1 MVGKNGERASSLVIV
16 VDQSRVNLVPEPT
29 LPVGSG
35 NEIVSQ
41 VFGDLRCRMSLAT
54 CSRFFRPC
62 VSRIRPALNPLG
74 LSGCRLFS
82 SLQKRPNFV
91 ASRLPAARH
100 ASGGNKGF
108 GALLSEN
115 GLLVLGI
122 GLLGSSL
129 AYVRNVFAAVL
140 YFKLCI
146 VLRVPQLSPI
156 SDVVFRSSNR
166 VLKCTKLVHLFR
178 T

>member
-1 MVGKNGERASSLVIV
+1 
-16 VDQSRVNLVPEPT
+16 
-29 LPVGSG
+29 
-35 NEIVSQ
+35 
-41 VFGDLRCRMSLAT
+41 MSLAT

-62 VSRIRPALNPLG
+62 VSRIRPALNPPG

-129 AYVRNVFAAVL
+129 AYVRNFFAAVL
-140 YFKLCI
+140 YFKLSI
-146 VLRVPQLSPI
+146 VLRVAELSPI
-156 SDVVFRSSNR
+156 SDVFSDNQIVSLN
-166 VLKCTKLVHLFR
+166 VLN
-178 T
+178 